1 MTIGNWYG
9 DMLPT
14 LFSAGVGIVIAAAGA
29 ALLCFV
35 GWSLKTGVTFYG
47 GPPIGRVEYGRN
59 RTTFWW
65 AVAGFLI
72 FGLLLLYIGIE
83 VLRLTLTN

>member
-1 MTIGNWYG
+1 
-9 DMLPT
+9 MLST
-14 LFSAGVGIVIAAAGA
+14 LFSACVGIVIAAAGA

-47 GPPIGRVEYGRN
+47 GPPIGRVEYRQS

-72 FGLLLLYIGIE
+72 FGILLLYIGIG
-83 VLRLTLTN
+83 VLRLTLRN

>member
-1 MTIGNWYG
+1 
-9 DMLPT
+9 MLPT

-47 GPPIGRVEYGRN
+47 GPPIGRVEYRQN

-83 VLRLTLTN
+83 VLRLTLRN